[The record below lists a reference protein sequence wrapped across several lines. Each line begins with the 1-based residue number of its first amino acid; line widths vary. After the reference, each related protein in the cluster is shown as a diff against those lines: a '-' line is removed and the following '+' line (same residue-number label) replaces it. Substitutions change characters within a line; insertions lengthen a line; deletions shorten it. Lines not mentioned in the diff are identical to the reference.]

1 MKEYNG
7 KVVLGNGLQVEME
20 KTVNVNVKI
29 QQYQSQVS
37 CLVIKLSDAFDL
49 ILGDNWL
56 NKHRPHIDYDS
67 KACILH
73 KGNKKNTIPSV
84 IISKK
89 KYIPQDN
96 IFLVLQFKR
105 AVKKC

>member
-1 MKEYNG
+1 MKENNG
-7 KVVLGNGLQVEME
+7 KVVLGNRLQVEME
-20 KTVNVNVKI
+20 ETVNVNVKI
-29 QQYQSQVS
+29 QSYQSQVS
-37 CLVIKLSDAFDL
+37 CLVIKLSDAFHL

-73 KGNKKNTIPSV
+73 KGNKKITIPSV

-89 KYIPQDN
+89 KSIPQDN
-96 IFLVLQFKR
+96 ILSVLQFKR